1 MVKPS
6 HRNRIVGF
14 FQWLWFEYL
23 IFTALY
29 MLGTRERIAF
39 TSCLV
44 AFLATATYS
53 SYVFLPHYIRTLV
66 HYLGGEQNWEAEHN
80 SEL

>member
-1 MVKPS
+1 MVKS
-6 HRNRIVGF
+6 NNNNRIVAF

-66 HYLGGEQNWEAEHN
+66 YYLGGWQNLETEH